1 MSEAPIPRAGR
12 FDVQGLLCLI
22 TGTGRCIGRTIAQ
35 AFAEA
40 GAHVVSADID
50 GRAAEAV
57 AREIA
62 AGGGKA
68 LGLTLDV
75 TLAQS
80 VAEAVARAAAFGDGR
95 IDVLINNAGIN
106 VLKPSDAISPDEWNS
121 VMAVNLTGVFL
132 CSQAVARVMRRHGG
146 GRIINV
152 ASIFGLVGP
161 VLHAATPYATTK
173 GGVIS
178 MTRALAVEWARDG
191 IRVTAIA
198 PTYVRTEMTRARV
211 DDPDHRARVLDRTPL
226 QRVLEPEDLVG
237 ALLFLASPASEYV
250 TGHVLAID
258 AGWLA
263 E

>member
-1 MSEAPIPRAGR
+1 MPEDR
-12 FDVQGLLCLI
+12 FDVRGLRCLI
-22 TGTGRCIGRTIAQ
+22 TGGGRGIGRTIAL
-35 AFAEA
+35 AFADA
-40 GAHVVSADID
+40 GAHVVPGDID
-50 GRAAEAV
+50 GPAAQAV
-57 AREIA
+57 AEEIVTR
-62 AGGGKA
+62 GGTA

-75 TLAQS
+75 TAPQS
-80 VAEAVARAAAFGDGR
+80 VADAVAKAEGFGGGR

-106 VLKPSDAISPDEWNS
+106 VLKPSDAITPDEWTR
-121 VMAVNLTGVFL
+121 VLAVNLTGVFL
-132 CSQAVARVMRRHGG
+132 CSQAVARVMRRLGG
-146 GRIINV
+146 GRIINI

-211 DDPDHRARVLDRTPL
+211 DDPDHRARVLERTPL

-237 ALLFLASPASEYV
+237 ALLFLASRASEYV

>member
-1 MSEAPIPRAGR
+1 MPEDR
-12 FDVQGLLCLI
+12 FDVRGLRCLI
-22 TGTGRCIGRTIAQ
+22 TGGGRGIGRTIAL
-35 AFAEA
+35 AFADA
-40 GAHVVSADID
+40 GAHVVPGDID
-50 GRAAEAV
+50 GPAAQAV
-57 AREIA
+57 AEEIVTR
-62 AGGGKA
+62 GGTA

-75 TLAQS
+75 TAPQS
-80 VAEAVARAAAFGDGR
+80 VADAVAKAEGFGGGR

-106 VLKPSDAISPDEWNS
+106 VLKPSDAITPDEWTR
-121 VMAVNLTGVFL
+121 VLAVNLTGVFL

-146 GRIINV
+146 GRIINL

-211 DDPDHRARVLDRTPL
+211 DDPDHRARVLERTPL

-237 ALLFLASPASEYV
+237 ALLFLASRASEYV

>member
-1 MSEAPIPRAGR
+1 MAEASASASGR
-12 FDVQGLLCLI
+12 FDVGGLRCLV
-22 TGTGRCIGRTIAQ
+22 TGAGRGIGRVIALG
-35 AFAEA
+35 FAEA
-40 GAHVVSADID
+40 GAQVVAGDID
-50 GRAAEAV
+50 GPAAESV
-57 AREIA
+57 AKEIA
-62 AGGGKA
+62 ARGGKA
-68 LGLTLDV
+68 VGLTLDV
-75 TLAQS
+75 TSQPS
-80 VAEAVARAAAFGDGR
+80 VAEAVAKAEAFGGGR

-106 VLKPSDAISPDEWNS
+106 VLKPSDAITPEEWNR

-132 CSQAVARVMRRHGG
+132 CAQATARVMRRHGG
-146 GRIINV
+146 GRIINI

-161 VLHAATPYATTK
+161 VLHSATPYATTK

-211 DDPDHRARVLDRTPL
+211 EDPDHRALILGRTPL

-237 ALLFLASPASEYV
+237 SLLFLASPASEYV
-250 TGHVLAID
+250 TGHVLAVD

>member
-1 MSEAPIPRAGR
+1 MPEDR
-12 FDVQGLLCLI
+12 FDVRGLRCLV
-22 TGTGRCIGRTIAQ
+22 TGGGRGIGRTIAL
-35 AFAEA
+35 AFADA
-40 GAHVVSADID
+40 GAHVVSGDID
-50 GRAAEAV
+50 GPAAQAV
-57 AREIA
+57 AEEIVTH
-62 AGGGKA
+62 GGKA

-75 TLAQS
+75 TAPQS
-80 VAEAVARAAAFGDGR
+80 VADAVATAEGFGGGR

-106 VLKPSDAISPDEWNS
+106 VLKPSDAINPDEWTR

-146 GRIINV
+146 GRIINI

-161 VLHAATPYATTK
+161 VLHSATPYATTK

-211 DDPDHRARVLDRTPL
+211 DDPDHRARVLERTPL

-237 ALLFLASPASEYV
+237 ALLFLASRASEYV

>member
-1 MSEAPIPRAGR
+1 MSGQGR
-12 FDVQGLLCLI
+12 FEVRGLTCLI
-22 TGTGRCIGRTIAQ
+22 TGAGRGIGRTIAL
-35 AFAEA
+35 AFGDA
-40 GAHVVSADID
+40 GANVVGGDID
-50 GRAAEAV
+50 GPAAQM
-57 AREIA
+57 IA
-62 AGGGKA
+62 KEVMTRGGKA
-68 LGLTLDV
+68 LGVTLDV
-75 TLAQS
+75 TSPQS
-80 VAEAVARAAAFGDGR
+80 VAGAVAEAESFGGGR
-95 IDVLINNAGIN
+95 VDVLINNAGIN
-106 VLKPSDAISPDEWNS
+106 VIKASDAITPDEWDS
-121 VMAVNLTGVFL
+121 VIAVNLTGVFL
-132 CSQAVARVMRRHGG
+132 CSQAVARVMRRHGA

-211 DDPDHRARVLDRTPL
+211 DDQDHRARVLERTPL

-250 TGHVLAID
+250 TGHVLAVD

>member
-1 MSEAPIPRAGR
+1 MPEAAASSR
-12 FDVQGLLCLI
+12 FDVRGLCCLI
-22 TGTGRCIGRTIAQ
+22 TGAGRGIGRVIALG
-35 AFAEA
+35 FAEA
-40 GAHVVSADID
+40 GAQVVAGDLD
-50 GRAAEAV
+50 GAGAESV
-57 AREIA
+57 AGEIT
-62 AGGGKA
+62 GRGGKA
-68 LGLTLDV
+68 LGLDV
-75 TLAQS
+75 TSQPS
-80 VAEAVARAAAFGDGR
+80 VAEAAARAEAFGGGR

-106 VLKPSDAISPDEWNS
+106 VLKPSDAITPEEWNR

-132 CSQAVARVMRRHGG
+132 CAQAVARVMRRHGG

-161 VLHAATPYATTK
+161 VHSATPYATTK

-178 MTRALAVEWARDG
+178 MTRALAVEWAQDG

-198 PTYVRTEMTRARV
+198 PTYVRTDMTRARV
-211 DDPDHRARVLDRTPL
+211 DDPDHRALVLGRTPL
-226 QRVLEPEDLVG
+226 QRVLEPEDLLG
-237 ALLFLASPASEYV
+237 SLLFLASRASEYV

>member
-1 MSEAPIPRAGR
+1 MPEASATSR
-12 FDVQGLLCLI
+12 FDVQGLCCLI
-22 TGTGRCIGRTIAQ
+22 TGAGRGIGRVIALG
-35 AFAEA
+35 FAEA
-40 GAHVVSADID
+40 GAPVVAGDHD
-50 GRAAEAV
+50 GAGAESV
-57 AREIA
+57 AGEIT
-62 AGGGKA
+62 GRGGKA
-68 LGLTLDV
+68 LGLGLDV
-75 TLAQS
+75 TSQPS
-80 VAEAVARAAAFGDGR
+80 VAEAAARAEAFGGGR

-106 VLKPSDAISPDEWNS
+106 VLKPSDAITPEEWNR

-132 CSQAVARVMRRHGG
+132 CAQAVARVMRRHGG

-161 VLHAATPYATTK
+161 VLHSATPYATTK

-178 MTRALAVEWARDG
+178 MTRALAVEWAQDG

-198 PTYVRTEMTRARV
+198 PTYVRTDMTRARV
-211 DDPDHRARVLDRTPL
+211 DDPDHRALVLGRTPL
-226 QRVLEPEDLVG
+226 QRVLEPEDLLG
-237 ALLFLASPASEYV
+237 SLLFLASRASEYV